1 MDLLKNALRV
11 WAMHREFRAVLAE
24 LNSYSDRELAEL
36 GVGRGDVA
44 RVAYEEA
51 ERRVATPPPQAAP
64 KPPPGPDGTLL
75 WCPAGERAG
84 RAVPPWQ
91 VEVHDGHQA

>member
-1 MDLLKNALRV
+1 MDLFKNALRV

-36 GVGRGDVA
+36 GLGRGDVA

-51 ERRVATPPPQAAP
+51 ERRVATPAP
-64 KPPPGPDGTLL
+64 SRAEA
-75 WCPAGERAG
+75 PAPAWRSPAPASG
-84 RAVPPWQ
+84 R
-91 VEVHDGHQA
+91 